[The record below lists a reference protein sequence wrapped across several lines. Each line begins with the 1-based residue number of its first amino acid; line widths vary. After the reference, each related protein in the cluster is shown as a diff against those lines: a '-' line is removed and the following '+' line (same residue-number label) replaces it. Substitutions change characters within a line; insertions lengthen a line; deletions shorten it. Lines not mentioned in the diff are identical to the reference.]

1 MQIQKWN
8 DIMDKF
14 IDLVGYDE
22 GVNYV
27 TTAKQDLYAEK
38 YIYELSSWED
48 RVLTRKLR
56 NTYVALK
63 NKKEHQE
70 SISKRRKDNP
80 S

>member
-38 YIYELSSWED
+38 YIY
-48 RVLTRKLR
+48 
-56 NTYVALK
+56 
-63 NKKEHQE
+63 
-70 SISKRRKDNP
+70 
-80 S
+80 